1 MLAVIYNLENVQFKN
16 PFSSL
21 GTIISYLVLG
31 KALDNQE
38 PGDRFENV

>member
-21 GTIISYLVLG
+21 GTMISYLVLG